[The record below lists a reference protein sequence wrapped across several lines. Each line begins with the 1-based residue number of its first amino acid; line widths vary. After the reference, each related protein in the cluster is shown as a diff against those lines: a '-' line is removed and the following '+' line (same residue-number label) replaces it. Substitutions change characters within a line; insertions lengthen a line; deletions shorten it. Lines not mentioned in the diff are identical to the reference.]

1 MTIRQFFYNLREV
14 QPVKVELA
22 ENEYRKL
29 EEQVNGALP
38 AEHISGGSSSVQT
51 VPPVLIQYETAKEN
65 YEREKKKYEK
75 MLKKAETYIEELK
88 NPIRHTIMRQRYLLN
103 WAWHTIEVTNNF
115 KYYRTMMR
123 IHKSA
128 LDEISKRHKEV
139 SF

>member
-1 MTIRQFFYNLREV
+1 MTIRQFFYNLKEV

-38 AEHISGGSSSVQT
+38 AEHISGGSTSIQT

-88 NPIRHTIMRQRYLLN
+88 IRYATQSCGSGTCSIGRGTQLKSRITSS
-103 WAWHTIEVTNNF
+103 TIE
-115 KYYRTMMR
+115 R
-123 IHKSA
+123 
-128 LDEISKRHKEV
+128 
-139 SF
+139 

>member
-38 AEHISGGSSSVQT
+38 AEHISGGSNSIQT

-65 YEREKKKYEK
+65 YEREKRNMKNAEKGRDIHRRIEKSDTTHNHAAAVPTQLGVAHNRSYE
-75 MLKKAETYIEELK
+75 
-88 NPIRHTIMRQRYLLN
+88 
-103 WAWHTIEVTNNF
+103 
-115 KYYRTMMR
+115 
-123 IHKSA
+123 
-128 LDEISKRHKEV
+128 
-139 SF
+139 